1 MNERTGLDYI
11 KAIIPCLDYTIDL
24 KRSKARLVLQRAL
37 TATSEISRKWCTRF
51 LLVLANIPEVDFS
64 SWGVKLMLAQ
74 LGDASPKVVR
84 HAIRIILQNAQ
95 NFGQALGL
103 LRSPLL
109 DTFGDAGILLKAALA
124 GQESFCTN
132 RQEMCT
138 QIRFWLQSFSLRY
151 AEMVEEEMR
160 IALLGVRRNITGEFA
175 RPTSDRFERYGV
187 RAQPHLFGELAGHDL
202 GKELLQGEAVVEQL
216 LEGLTDDTV
225 LVVKASLLGLG
236 HIGSRAP
243 EILPLETVPLIVRL
257 AEQSEVLSVRGTALY
272 ALCMIGGAKE
282 GARSIARL
290 GWESTRHKNVVNEV
304 RFEEKTPAPRPT
316 INYEPTT
323 FRVERRPS
331 LLYVD
336 YSPCPSPSPS
346 RPRSRS
352 LASIDGTGP
361 FFSKKRQ
368 SAPAF
373 AIEAALEPRSLSPAG
388 YLSPRGDR
396 SLTIESMAGH
406 HGSSNCED
414 RRHRALSRAT
424 LEEGDDLLSRTSTI
438 ITACSHLQPKSKLEQ
453 EMERLLLAAPQSDH
467 FSCRARARW
476 RLRAPRLRQCIQVFK
491 TVGHP
496 VRYNLMTREQLFEL
510 GHFEAEAF
518 GDDCV
523 QKELELCFEDPPPTY
538 SPLPFISLPVEVDLI
553 ARNIFNFNLEILD
566 DTVEDRGAKSGY
578 GRLRLDQVKG
588 HDRLRCF
595 YCSIPESKKPPF
607 QPGPDS
613 AALRLEV
620 LQLIDFLEVKRV
632 VPENKLLNLR
642 KQHSWLFTWPCLYA
656 DVLEML
662 DQYRFKVRSRVF
674 LQEIFYEAMKLLR

>member
-202 GKELLQGEAVVEQL
+202 GKELLQSEAVVEQL

-304 RFEEKTPAPRPT
+304 RFEEKTTAPRPT

-396 SLTIESMAGH
+396 SLTIEKGIGPSREQHSKKGTI
-406 HGSSNCED
+406 SSVEP
-414 RRHRALSRAT
+414 RRLSPPAVIYSRKASLSR
-424 LEEGDDLLSRTSTI
+424 
-438 ITACSHLQPKSKLEQ
+438 
-453 EMERLLLAAPQSDH
+453 
-467 FSCRARARW
+467 RW
-476 RLRAPRLRQCIQVFK
+476 RDCFSQPRRATTFLVELEPDGDCEPPLRQCIQVFK